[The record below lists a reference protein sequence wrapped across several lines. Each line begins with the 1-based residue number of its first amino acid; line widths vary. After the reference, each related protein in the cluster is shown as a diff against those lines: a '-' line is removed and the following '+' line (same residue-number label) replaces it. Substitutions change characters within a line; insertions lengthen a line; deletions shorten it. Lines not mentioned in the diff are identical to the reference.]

1 MAVTTADR
9 PPLSQLSKSGGATK
23 KRSFPALL
31 ARLSRQSVDKHYDAF
46 GDVAW
51 DSEEMALDLSDPR
64 LALPAFDGL
73 AQTEWYQ
80 AQTPEV
86 AARVGAHRV
95 AAMMKTGW
103 HFENLLQ
110 QGLLKYAFRLP
121 NGSPQFRYLHH
132 EIAEESQH
140 TMMFQEFV
148 DRTGLPVTGMPRTM
162 VKLFEWGLS
171 AITRHTPAAF
181 FMAVLAGEEP
191 VDYVQKLSL
200 RSDTI
205 HPLVERI
212 MRIHVVEEARHV
224 SYARGLVKE
233 LVPGLNRVQRFLL
246 SVTVPV
252 MFGILTPLM
261 VSPPFQLEASGV
273 PRSVIR
279 EAQRSEANRAL
290 VRESAAKP
298 KRLAEELGLMNPVSR
313 RIWARAGL

>member
-9 PPLSQLSKSGGATK
+9 PPQPPAAGDK

-31 ARLSRQSVDKHYDAF
+31 AQLSRQSVDKHYDAY

-51 DSEEMALDLSDPR
+51 DSEELALDVSDPR
-64 LALPAFDGL
+64 LALPEFDGL
-73 AQTEWYQ
+73 AQTDWYRSQ
-80 AQTPEV
+80 SPDIQ
-86 AARVGAHRV
+86 ARVGAHRV

-148 DRTGLPVTGMPRTM
+148 DRTGLPVRGMPRSM

-171 AITRHTPAAF
+171 AITRFSPAAF
-181 FMAVLAGEEP
+181 FFAVLAGEEP
-191 VDYVQKLSL
+191 VDYVQKRHL

-233 LVPGLNRVQRFLL
+233 LVPALSRAQRFVL
-246 SVTVPV
+246 SINVPI
-252 MFGILTPLM
+252 MFGVLTPLM
-261 VSPPFQLEASGV
+261 VSPPAQLEASGL
-273 PRSVIR
+273 PPSVRR
-279 EAQRSEANRAL
+279 EAQRSEANRTL

-313 RIWARAGL
+313 RLWARAGL

>member
-9 PPLSQLSKSGGATK
+9 PPLSTAAGDT

-31 ARLSRQSVDKHYDAF
+31 AQLSRQSVDKHYDAY

-64 LALPAFDGL
+64 LALPPFDGL
-73 AQTEWYQ
+73 AQTAWYQ
-80 AQTPEV
+80 GQSTEV
-86 AARVGAHRV
+86 QARVGAHRV

-121 NGSPQFRYLHH
+121 NGSPQFRYVHH

-148 DRTGLPVTGMPRTM
+148 DRTGLPVTGMPRAM
-162 VKLFEWGLS
+162 VKVFEWGMS
-171 AITRHTPAAF
+171 TITRFGPAAF

-191 VDYVQKLSL
+191 VDYLQKRIL
-200 RSDTI
+200 RSETI
-205 HPLVERI
+205 HPLTERI

-233 LVPGLNRVQRFLL
+233 LVPGLDRVRKFAL
-246 SVTVPV
+246 SLTVPV
-252 MFGILTPLM
+252 TFGLLTPLM
-261 VSPPFQLEASGV
+261 VSPPKQLTRSGV
-273 PRSVIR
+273 PRSVLR
-279 EAQRSEANRAL
+279 EARGSETNRAL

-298 KRLAEELGLMNPVSR
+298 KRLAEELGLMNAVSR
-313 RIWARAGL
+313 RLWTRLGL

>member
-1 MAVTTADR
+1 MAVTTAER
-9 PPLSQLSKSGGATK
+9 PPQTE

-31 ARLSRQSVDKHYDAF
+31 AKLSRQSVDKHYDAY

-51 DSEEMALDLSDPR
+51 DSQEMALDLSDPR
-64 LALPAFDGL
+64 LALPDFDGL
-73 AQTEWYQ
+73 AQTDWYR
-80 AQTPEV
+80 AQSPEV
-86 AARVGAHRV
+86 QARVGAHRV

-121 NGSPQFRYLHH
+121 NGSAQFRYLHH

-171 AITRHTPAAF
+171 AITRFGPAAF
-181 FMAVLAGEEP
+181 FFAVLAGEEP
-191 VDYVQKLSL
+191 VDYVQKRNL

-233 LVPGLNRVQRFLL
+233 LVPGMSRAQRFVL
-246 SVTVPV
+246 SINVPV
-252 MFGILTPLM
+252 MFGVLTPLM
-261 VSPPFQLEASGV
+261 VSPPTQLEASGV
-273 PRSVIR
+273 PPSVLR
-279 EAQRSEANRAL
+279 EAQRSEANRTL

-298 KRLAEELGLMNPVSR
+298 KHLAEELGLMNPVSR
-313 RIWARAGL
+313 RIWARVGL